1 MKQTYRAA
9 FFDVDG
15 TLTTSHVW
23 HGMMSYFK
31 THRKRKWTNRFF
43 WWFHSPY
50 FLLRRLGLISEGV
63 FRKPWAAH
71 LAWYVRGYTSEQ
83 AKDLWDWIVEEYLSK
98 VWRTDTR
105 HLLDEHRA
113 EGDLVVLV
121 SGGPLPLLRRI
132 AQELG
137 VDHVVGTEFEI
148 KNGRFTGRSKEPI
161 CIDENKAKLTRS
173 YLEDN
178 DLEIDMEA
186 SFAFA
191 DSASDLPLLKLV
203 GHPVATYPNEGLEK
217 VARERGWRLFP

>member
-1 MKQTYRAA
+1 MW
-9 FFDVDG
+9 
-15 TLTTSHVW
+15 L
-23 HGMMSYFK
+23 
-31 THRKRKWTNRFF
+31 
-43 WWFHSPY
+43 
-50 FLLRRLGLISEGV
+50 
-63 FRKPWAAH
+63 
-71 LAWYVRGYTSEQ
+71 
-83 AKDLWDWIVEEYLSK
+83 
-98 VWRTDTR
+98 
-105 HLLDEHRA
+105 
-113 EGDLVVLV
+113 
-121 SGGPLPLLRRI
+121 
-132 AQELG
+132 
-137 VDHVVGTEFEI
+137 EI